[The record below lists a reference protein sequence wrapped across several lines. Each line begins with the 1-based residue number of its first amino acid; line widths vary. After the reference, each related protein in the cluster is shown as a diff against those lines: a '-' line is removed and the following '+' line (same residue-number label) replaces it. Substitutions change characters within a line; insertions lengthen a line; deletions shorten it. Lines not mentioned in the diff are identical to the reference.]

1 MADHVKPWEFLRII
15 RSTHKLSFTKSID
28 SEYVEEVILRNE
40 GNEKIFDFP
49 LQINDYRHR
58 VEISD
63 QENLI
68 LSLKSRHQIAQEI
81 DTLNVDVRLRLEFQ
95 LETV

>member
-1 MADHVKPWEFLRII
+1 M
-15 RSTHKLSFTKSID
+15 D

-49 LQINDYRHR
+49 LPINDYLHR

-63 QENLI
+63 EANLI
-68 LSLKSRHQIAQEI
+68 LSLKSRHQITEEL
-81 DTLNVDVRLRLEFQ
+81 DTLNVDVNYD
-95 LETV
+95 